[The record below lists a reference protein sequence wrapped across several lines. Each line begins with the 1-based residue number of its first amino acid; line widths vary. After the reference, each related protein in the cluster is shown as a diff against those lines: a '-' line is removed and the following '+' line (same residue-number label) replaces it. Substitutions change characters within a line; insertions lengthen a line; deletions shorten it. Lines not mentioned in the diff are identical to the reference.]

1 MLNLVLT
8 GISVIFVLWL
18 FGVSIHIGGSL
29 LYLLWILFIMGIG
42 YTLFVRNRAL

>member
-8 GISVIFVLWL
+8 GTAAMFILWL

-29 LYLLWILFIMGIG
+29 LYLLWIVFIMGIG
-42 YTLFVRNRAL
+42 YTLFVRSRAL

>member
-8 GISVIFVLWL
+8 GVVLTFILWL

-42 YTLFVRNRAL
+42 YTLFVRSRVL

>member
-8 GISVIFVLWL
+8 GATLIFLLWL

-29 LYLLWILFIMGIG
+29 LYLMWILFIMGIG
-42 YTLFVRNRAL
+42 YTLFVRSRAL